1 MAKSCTSVSK
11 RGPVLWFCLGVVFT
25 ITLAPIMA
33 GALGSLFWSTP
44 SDGPRDDR
52 SAAERLLDLSGA
64 LSDDFPIQNS
74 RFILMSRYMTSNCFN
89 LQKRIADLKLNL
101 AEEPIKD
108 LQMDMDT
115 AWGDR
120 LISAVRQGSLLYL
133 TRLPRPLLGSL
144 DSCVAYSVLAPV
156 CGKITRG
163 MLRDRTAEMV
173 RYFNQRKSL
182 ADARLEAERCT
193 FMKLATKASRAPN

>member
-1 MAKSCTSVSK
+1 MAKLFLSMFK

-33 GALGSLFWSTP
+33 GAFGSLFWSTP

-64 LSDDFPIQNS
+64 LSDDFPIQNF
-74 RFILMSRYMTSNCFN
+74 RFILMSRYMTSKCFN
-89 LQKRIADLKLNL
+89 PQKQIADLKLNL
-101 AEEPIKD
+101 AEEPIQD

-120 LISAVRQGSLLYL
+120 LISAARGGPILYL
-133 TRLPRPLLGSL
+133 THLPRPLLGSL
-144 DSCVAYSVLAPV
+144 DSCAAHSVLAPL
-156 CGKITRG
+156 CGEITRG
-163 MLRDRTAEMV
+163 MLRDHTAEMV
-173 RYFNQRKSL
+173 GYFNQRKPS

-193 FMKLATKASRAPN
+193 LMKLATRASQASN

>member
-1 MAKSCTSVSK
+1 MANSCTSMSK
-11 RGPVLWFCLGVVFT
+11 RCPVLWFCLGVVFT

-33 GALGSLFWSTP
+33 GAIGSLFWSTP

-52 SAAERLLDLSGA
+52 SAAERLLDMSGA

-89 LQKRIADLKLNL
+89 PQKRIADLKLNL
-101 AEEPIKD
+101 AEEPIQD

-120 LISAVRQGSLLYL
+120 LISAARQGPLLYL
-133 TRLPRPLLGSL
+133 AHLPRPLLGSL
-144 DSCVAYSVLAPV
+144 DSCVTHSVLASI
-156 CGKITRG
+156 CGEITRG
-163 MLRDRTAEMV
+163 MLRDHAAEMV
-173 RYFNQRKSL
+173 RYFNQRKPS

-193 FMKLATKASRAPN
+193 LMKLATRASRAPN